1 MQTLNELATNLKAL
15 RDQKQSLQDE
25 LTEVKGEIEQVEQQL
40 ADAMIDEGNDSFS
53 LNGYV
58 FTLKVKDM
66 FSSRVEFREE
76 LLDALKLHGY
86 DRENI
91 ITETIP
97 SQKLNSIMRDIYE
110 DNDDELPEEFEGIV
124 SVFSKRG
131 ITVHKKRGASRAGK
145 KFE

>member
-40 ADAMIDEGNDSFS
+40 ADAMIDEGNDNSS

-76 LLDALKLHGY
+76 LLDALCAIFMRITTTNCPKNS
-86 DRENI
+86 RE
-91 ITETIP
+91 
-97 SQKLNSIMRDIYE
+97 L
-110 DNDDELPEEFEGIV
+110 
-124 SVFSKRG
+124 
-131 ITVHKKRGASRAGK
+131 
-145 KFE
+145 